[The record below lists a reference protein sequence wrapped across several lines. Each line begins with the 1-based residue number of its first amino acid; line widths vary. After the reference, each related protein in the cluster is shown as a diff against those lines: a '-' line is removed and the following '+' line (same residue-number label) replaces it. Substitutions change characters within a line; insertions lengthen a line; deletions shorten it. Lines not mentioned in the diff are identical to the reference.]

1 VLPFRV
7 VLTSGVPV
15 SDQVVFAV
23 TKAVVSGRLNPGDPF
38 PSVRT
43 LSQEL
48 RINPNTAQRI
58 IGLLVAQGLLEVL
71 PGIGTRVAAA
81 RAGARADR
89 QALLTKD
96 VEALVVEARRL
107 QLDLDDLVDAIS
119 TQWTALDNGSGRG
132 GSGGGGKTKDSKN

>member
-1 VLPFRV
+1 M
-7 VLTSGVPV
+7 
-15 SDQVVFAV
+15 SDQVVYAV
-23 TKAVVSGRLNPGDPF
+23 TKAVVSGRLTPGDPF

-81 RAGARADR
+81 RAAARADR
-89 QALLTKD
+89 QVLLTKD

-107 QLDLDDLVDAIS
+107 QLDLDDLIDAVS
-119 TQWTALDNGSGRG
+119 AQWAALGA
-132 GSGGGGKTKDSKN
+132 SKVRT

>member
-1 VLPFRV
+1 MLPFRI
-7 VLTSGVPV
+7 VLTPGVPV

-23 TKAVVSGRLNPGDPF
+23 TKAVVSGRLKAGDAF

-58 IGLLVAQGLLEVL
+58 IGLLVGQGLLEVL

-107 QLDLDDLVDAIS
+107 QLGLDDLLEAIR
-119 TQWTALDNGSGRG
+119 TQWKALDNGSG
-132 GSGGGGKTKDSKN
+132 GSGGGGKTRE

>member
-1 VLPFRV
+1 MLPFRV
-7 VLTSGVPV
+7 VLTPGVPV

-23 TKAVVSGRLNPGDPF
+23 TKAVVSGRLKAGDPF

-58 IGLLVAQGLLEVL
+58 IGLLVAQGQLEVL

-81 RAGARADR
+81 RTAARADR

-107 QLDLDDLVDAIS
+107 QLDLDDLLDAIS
-119 TQWTALDNGSGRG
+119 TQWSALDNGTG
-132 GSGGGGKTKDSKN
+132 GGGGKTRG

>member
-1 VLPFRV
+1 M
-7 VLTSGVPV
+7 

-23 TKAVVSGRLNPGDPF
+23 TKAVVSGRLKAGDAF

-81 RAGARADR
+81 RTAARADR

-107 QLDLDDLVDAIS
+107 QLDLDDLLDAIS
-119 TQWTALDNGSGRG
+119 RQWTALDNGSGG
-132 GSGGGGKTKDSKN
+132 GSVGGGGKTKG

>member
-1 VLPFRV
+1 MTP
-7 VLTSGVPV
+7 GVPV
-15 SDQVVFAV
+15 SDQVVYAV
-23 TKAVVSGRLNPGDPF
+23 TKAVVSGRLKAGDPF

-81 RAGARADR
+81 RASARAER

-107 QLDLDDLVDAIS
+107 QLDLDDLIDAVS
-119 TQWTALDNGSGRG
+119 AQWAALGDGSRKQGAG
-132 GSGGGGKTKDSKN
+132 TK

>member
-15 SDQVVFAV
+15 SDQVVYAV
-23 TKAVVSGRLNPGDPF
+23 TKAVVSGRLKAGDPF

-89 QALLTKD
+89 QALLTRD
-96 VEALVVEARRL
+96 VEGLVVEARRL
-107 QLDLDDLVDAIS
+107 QLDLDDLIDAVS
-119 TQWTALDNGSGRG
+119 TQWAALD
-132 GSGGGGKTKDSKN
+132 GKTRG

>member
-7 VLTSGVPV
+7 TLTPGVPV
-15 SDQVVFAV
+15 SDQVVYAV
-23 TKAVVSGRLNPGDPF
+23 TKAVVSGRLKPGDAF
-38 PSVRT
+38 PSVRS

-58 IGLLVAQGLLEVL
+58 IGMLVAQGLLEVL

-81 RAGARADR
+81 RASTRADR

-107 QLDLDDLVDAIS
+107 QLDLDDLIEAIGAR
-119 TQWTALDNGSGRG
+119 WRALDE
-132 GSGGGGKTKDSKN
+132 KTPR

>member
-7 VLTSGVPV
+7 VLTPGAPV
-15 SDQVVFAV
+15 SDQVVYAV
-23 TKAVVSGRLNPGDPF
+23 TKAVVSGRLKPGDPF

-58 IGLLVAQGLLEVL
+58 IGLLVGQGLLEVL

-81 RAGARADR
+81 RASARADR

-107 QLDLDDLVDAIS
+107 QLDLDELIDAVS
-119 TQWTALDNGSGRG
+119 TQWASLEH
-132 GSGGGGKTKDSKN
+132 GGKKG

>member
-1 VLPFRV
+1 M
-7 VLTSGVPV
+7 S
-15 SDQVVFAV
+15 QVVFAV
-23 TKAVVSGRLNPGDPF
+23 TKAVVSGRLKPGDAF

-71 PGIGTRVAAA
+71 PGIGTRVAEA

-107 QLDLDDLVDAIS
+107 QLGLDDLLDAIS
-119 TQWTALDNGSGRG
+119 TQWTALDNGSAT
-132 GSGGGGKTKDSKN
+132 GKTKT

>member
-7 VLTSGVPV
+7 VLTPGVPV
-15 SDQVVFAV
+15 SDQVVYAV
-23 TKAVVSGRLNPGDPF
+23 TKAVVSGRLRPGDLF
-38 PSVRT
+38 PSVRS

-58 IGLLVAQGLLEVL
+58 IGMLVAQGLIEVL
-71 PGIGTRVAAA
+71 PGIGTRIAPA
-81 RAGARADR
+81 RQATRADR

-107 QLDLDDLVDAIS
+107 QLGLDDLIDANS
-119 TQWTALDNGSGRG
+119 TQWTALEHPKTRG
-132 GSGGGGKTKDSKN
+132 

>member
-15 SDQVVFAV
+15 SDQVVYAV
-23 TKAVVSGRLNPGDPF
+23 TKAVVSGRLKAGDPF

-58 IGLLVAQGLLEVL
+58 IGLLGAQGLLEVL

-81 RAGARADR
+81 RAAARADR
-89 QALLTKD
+89 QALLTRD
-96 VEALVVEARRL
+96 VEGLVVEARRL
-107 QLDLDDLVDAIS
+107 QLDLDDLIDAVS
-119 TQWTALDNGSGRG
+119 TQWAALD
-132 GSGGGGKTKDSKN
+132 GKTRG

>member
-15 SDQVVFAV
+15 SDQVVYAV
-23 TKAVVSGRLNPGDPF
+23 TKAVVSGRLKPGDAF

-58 IGLLVAQGLLEVL
+58 IGLLAAQGLLEVL

-81 RAGARADR
+81 RAAARADR
-89 QALLTKD
+89 QALLTRD

-107 QLDLDDLVDAIS
+107 QLDLGDLIDAVS
-119 TQWTALDNGSGRG
+119 TQWASLE
-132 GSGGGGKTKDSKN
+132 GKTKG

>member
-7 VLTSGVPV
+7 VLTPGVPV

-23 TKAVVSGRLNPGDPF
+23 TKAVVSGRLKAGDPF

-81 RAGARADR
+81 RASARAER
-89 QALLTKD
+89 QSLLTKD

-107 QLDLDDLVDAIS
+107 QLDLDDVIDAIS
-119 TQWTALDNGSGRG
+119 AQWAALGDGSRKQGTGR
-132 GSGGGGKTKDSKN
+132 

>member
-1 VLPFRV
+1 VLPFRI
-7 VLTSGVPV
+7 VLTSGAPV

-23 TKAVVSGRLNPGDPF
+23 TKAVVSGRLKAGDPF

-43 LSQEL
+43 LSQGL

-58 IGLLVAQGLLEVL
+58 IGLLVGQGLLEVL

-81 RAGARADR
+81 RAGARAER

-107 QLDLDDLVDAIS
+107 QLDLDDLLDAIS
-119 TQWTALDNGSGRG
+119 TQWTALDNGSGG
-132 GSGGGGKTKDSKN
+132 GGNGGGGGKTK

>member
-1 VLPFRV
+1 M
-7 VLTSGVPV
+7 
-15 SDQVVFAV
+15 
-23 TKAVVSGRLNPGDPF
+23 
-38 PSVRT
+38 RT

-81 RAGARADR
+81 RAAARADR

-107 QLDLDDLVDAIS
+107 QLDLDDLVDAVS
-119 TQWTALDNGSGRG
+119 TQWAALDDGNGPRG
-132 GSGGGGKTKDSKN
+132 

>member
-1 VLPFRV
+1 MLPFRV

-23 TKAVVSGRLNPGDPF
+23 TKAVVSGRLKAGDPF

-58 IGLLVAQGLLEVL
+58 IGLLVAQGQLEVL

-107 QLDLDDLVDAIS
+107 QLDLDDLLDAIS
-119 TQWTALDNGSGRG
+119 TQWTALDNGSGGGTGG
-132 GSGGGGKTKDSKN
+132 GSGKTRG

>member
-1 VLPFRV
+1 
-7 VLTSGVPV
+7 V
-15 SDQVVFAV
+15 SDQVVYAV
-23 TKAVVSGRLNPGDPF
+23 TKAVVSGRLKAGDAF

-81 RAGARADR
+81 RASARAER
-89 QALLTKD
+89 RALLTKD

-107 QLDLDDLVDAIS
+107 QLDVDDLIDAVS
-119 TQWTALDNGSGRG
+119 TQWAALDEVKTRG
-132 GSGGGGKTKDSKN
+132 

>member
-15 SDQVVFAV
+15 SDQVVYAV
-23 TKAVVSGRLNPGDPF
+23 TKAVVSGRLKAGDPF

-81 RAGARADR
+81 RAAARADR
-89 QALLTKD
+89 QALLTRD
-96 VEALVVEARRL
+96 VEGLVVEARRL
-107 QLDLDDLVDAIS
+107 QLDLDDLIDAVS
-119 TQWTALDNGSGRG
+119 TQWAALD
-132 GSGGGGKTKDSKN
+132 GKTRG

>member
-7 VLTSGVPV
+7 VLTPGVPV
-15 SDQVVFAV
+15 SDQVVYAV
-23 TKAVVSGRLNPGDPF
+23 TKAVVSGRLKAGDPF

-58 IGLLVAQGLLEVL
+58 IGLLVTQGLLEVL

-81 RAGARADR
+81 RAAARADR
-89 QALLTKD
+89 QSLLTKD

-107 QLDLDDLVDAIS
+107 QLELDDLVDAVS
-119 TQWTALDNGSGRG
+119 TQWAALD
-132 GSGGGGKTKDSKN
+132 GKTRG